1 MFNRYLYHPRTHHV
15 WINVTRG
22 RTNIYLSDLNKL
34 KVCVHQNV
42 RKATPNHNISRDLW
56 HKQYTRDMKMRQ
68 PQILKMKNNT
78 PDMRIYWFKLIS
90 TYKLKNGNECLNAIN
105 YKTYLGT
112 LDIIYNEK
120 FDWSLLAEIFFTNI
134 TTSTT
139 IYYSWK
145 WKLYFSVTK
154 NHKLMTVNLWYL

>member
-1 MFNRYLYHPRTHHV
+1 MTIVKIEFIYILFLHNRILFNRYLYHPRTQHV

-78 PDMRIYWFKLIS
+78 LDMRIYWFKLIS
-90 TYKLKNGNECLNAIN
+90 PYKLKNRIKMFAC
-105 YKTYLGT
+105 YQ
-112 LDIIYNEK
+112 
-120 FDWSLLAEIFFTNI
+120 FIFFGYVFHGI
-134 TTSTT
+134 GAILRS
-139 IYYSWK
+139 IRPG
-145 WKLYFSVTK
+145 VTFAC
-154 NHKLMTVNLWYL
+154 L

>member
-1 MFNRYLYHPRTHHV
+1 ML

-68 PQILKMKNNT
+68 PQILRWRTIHLIWVDADINK
-78 PDMRIYWFKLIS
+78 YWIIWIQNIPYLVEQITCWLIS
-90 TYKLKNGNECLNAIN
+90 IYLAILKEVFAYYHCPRTTVHSL
-105 YKTYLGT
+105 
-112 LDIIYNEK
+112 K
-120 FDWSLLAEIFFTNI
+120 FDSPLDW
-134 TTSTT
+134 
-139 IYYSWK
+139 
-145 WKLYFSVTK
+145 
-154 NHKLMTVNLWYL
+154 

>member
-1 MFNRYLYHPRTHHV
+1 MTIVKLEFIYILFLHNRILFNRYLYHPRTQHV

-56 HKQYTRDMKMRQ
+56 HKQYTRDTKMRQ

-78 PDMRIYWFKLIS
+78 LDMRIYWFKLIS
-90 TYKLKNGNECLNAIN
+90 PYKLKNRIKMFACYQFTCKSILYWYRYFSKFLLHLLDITLGNEN
-105 YKTYLGT
+105 
-112 LDIIYNEK
+112 
-120 FDWSLLAEIFFTNI
+120 FTF
-134 TTSTT
+134 
-139 IYYSWK
+139 
-145 WKLYFSVTK
+145 L
-154 NHKLMTVNLWYL
+154 

>member
-1 MFNRYLYHPRTHHV
+1 MEFFCILVLYNRILFNRYLYHPRTHHV

-34 KVCVHQNV
+34 KVCIHQNV

-90 TYKLKNGNECLNAIN
+90 TYKLKNGNYVLSVIN
-105 YKTYLGT
+105 YSYLDT
-112 LDIIYNEK
+112 LNFENNGKI
-120 FDWSLLAEIFFTNI
+120 DWC
-134 TTSTT
+134 
-139 IYYSWK
+139 
-145 WKLYFSVTK
+145 
-154 NHKLMTVNLWYL
+154 